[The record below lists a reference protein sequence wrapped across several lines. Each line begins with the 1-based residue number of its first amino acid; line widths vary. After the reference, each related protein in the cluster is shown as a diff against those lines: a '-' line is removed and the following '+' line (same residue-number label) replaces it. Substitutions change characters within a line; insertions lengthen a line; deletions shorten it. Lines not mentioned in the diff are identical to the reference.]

1 MNENHKEQVAAGE
14 RFEFGENW
22 SRFLQVLDDDRIHE
36 AKNSLKL
43 MLGVESL
50 EGKTFLDIGSGSGLF
65 SLAARSLGAKVTSFD
80 FDPKSV
86 ACAIELKKRYFD
98 GDKEWVISEGSV
110 LDGEFIEGLGQYDIV
125 YSWGVLHHT
134 GSMWQALGNV
144 LPCVAK
150 SGELFIA
157 IYNDQGRTSDRWS
170 KVKRV
175 YCSGVLG
182 RYLMVAIFFPYF
194 FLPQFVVD
202 LLKFRNP
209 LTLYAEYKKQRG
221 MSKLH
226 DWHDWLGGYPFEVA
240 KPEEIFQFYRDHGLE
255 LRRLITCAGGL
266 GCNQFIFVRP

>member
-134 GSMWQALGNV
+134 GQCGRLWVMYCPAWLRVGSYLLLYIMIRAV
-144 LPCVAK
+144 LRIDGVRLR
-150 SGELFIA
+150 GFIV
-157 IYNDQGRTSDRWS
+157 QVFS
-170 KVKRV
+170 
-175 YCSGVLG
+175 
-182 RYLMVAIFFPYF
+182 VAI
-194 FLPQFVVD
+194 
-202 LLKFRNP
+202 
-209 LTLYAEYKKQRG
+209 
-221 MSKLH
+221 
-226 DWHDWLGGYPFEVA
+226 
-240 KPEEIFQFYRDHGLE
+240 
-255 LRRLITCAGGL
+255 
-266 GCNQFIFVRP
+266 